1 MNDPPPILQRVNEKI
16 PEMKCG
22 PMMTTYPNLETYFQ
36 VLKPLMIH
44 EMWSKLSQEYMKEY
58 RDIPISWDVLVHS
71 KKDQG
76 DCLTLVRSTLIAKDP
91 PQFPCKND
99 LVTFSTTRETRD
111 FYFFGIVE
119 SCAGPEVTFRVWKNY
134 FQKCQ
139 LNVNYR
145 VEKVASVVSA
155 MFQFDALAQLTTSS
169 LIDRILNPHPSHFE
183 LIRFREREGNSYL
196 NPQQMEAVNS
206 ISQAMLGIA
215 TDQPKICLLQGY
227 PGNTKH
233 KINRYRQKKHYD
245 QIYEVLHVTGVLYLV
260 ISLNH

>member
-1 MNDPPPILQRVNEKI
+1 
-16 PEMKCG
+16 
-22 PMMTTYPNLETYFQ
+22 
-36 VLKPLMIH
+36 
-44 EMWSKLSQEYMKEY
+44 MKEY

-206 ISQAMLGIA
+206 ISQVMLGIA